1 MRFLRHK
8 HHGRASRKWGV
19 HAPRVPFAAPR
30 RKENAF
36 CNAPGGPERAS
47 VLVVVLWIIFG
58 LVAISLYFAHSMA
71 IELRSSDNRVAG
83 IEAEQ
88 AIEGARRYLTC
99 MLTNING
106 QGAMPDPS
114 VYLNAA
120 VPVGDAHYWL
130 IGRGDQTNNLTEP
143 QYGLIDESSKINLN
157 MSNTTV
163 LSNLLFTLLT
173 NMQLPNQVLDTEDIV
188 ANILA
193 WRSTN
198 TTTTSGI
205 GAESDY
211 YSSLAV
217 PYTAKNAAFET
228 VDELRLV
235 YGVDM
240 QVLYGEDANL
250 NGIMDPNEND
260 GDALPPTDNA
270 DGLLQPGLLEY
281 VTIYSQEP
289 TNYMITNAGVATNIT
304 RVNVTGTPDA
314 NAITSVL
321 VTNGLTAARAA
332 QIVALIGNTTITS
345 PLQFFSRAQMTA
357 DEIALVEPAVRGSNV
372 VGLINV
378 NTASAAVLSCIP
390 GLTNNDEVSQLIAYR
405 AANTNLVNGSI
416 GWVLQVISP
425 QDIASAGPFLTGH
438 TFQYT
443 ADVAALGHDGRG
455 FRRTRFV
462 FDLSQGSPVILYRQ
476 DLSHLGWPLG
486 KDVRDKWLLGK
497 STRS

>member
-1 MRFLRHK
+1 
-8 HHGRASRKWGV
+8 V

-173 NMQLPNQVLDTEDIV
+173 NMQLPNQALDTEDIV

-193 WRSTN
+193 WSSTN
-198 TTTTSGI
+198 TTTTTGT

-211 YSSLAV
+211 YSSLSV
-217 PYTAKNAAFET
+217 PYTAKNAPFET

-250 NGIMDPNEND
+250 NGILDPNEND
-260 GDALPPTDNA
+260 GDVLPPTDNA

-289 TNYMITNAGVATNIT
+289 TNYMFTNAGVVTNIA
-304 RVNVTGTPDA
+304 RVNVTGTPNA

-321 VTNGLTAARAA
+321 VTNGISASRAA
-332 QIVALIGNTTITS
+332 QIVAILGNTTITS
-345 PLQFFSRAQMTA
+345 PLQFFSLAQMTA
-357 DEIALVEPAVRGSNV
+357 DEIAQVETAVCGSNV

-390 GLTNNDEVSQLIAYR
+390 GLTNSDEVTQLITYR
-405 AANTNLVNGSI
+405 DANTNAVNGSI
-416 GWVLQVISP
+416 GWVLQVLSP
-425 QDIASAGPFLTGH
+425 QDIATAGPYLTGH

-462 FDLSQGSPVILYRQ
+462 FDVSQFSPVVLYRQ

-486 KDVRDKWLLGK
+486 KGVRDKWLLAK
-497 STRS
+497 STR